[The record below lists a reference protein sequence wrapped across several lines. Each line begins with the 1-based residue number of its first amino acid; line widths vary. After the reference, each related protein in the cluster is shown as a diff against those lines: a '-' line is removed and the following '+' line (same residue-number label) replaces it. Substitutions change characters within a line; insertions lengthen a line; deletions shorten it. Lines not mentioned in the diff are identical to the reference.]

1 MSITRAQQDMLL
13 APLARQRVE
22 KRDGFDY
29 VNISDVRRYLLRIF
43 GFGGFSYQVSE
54 AEQVA
59 HYTQPQKNDANKV
72 NQVVAW
78 KVKVTL
84 TVPALDA
91 TYSEYAIG
99 SSSQPSLIDAQ
110 DMAIKTAESDALK
123 RCAVNLGDQFGL
135 SLYFSDKRNTVF
147 HSVQRV
153 YAEPHVMQDGDA
165 STLEPIA
172 PEQDVQAI
180 PEADLTVRPEVDYT
194 YDGDAAGADDDSTG
208 PDVTLPQVADLPE
221 DFWQQMDA
229 IRAAT
234 SKAKRLKLASDYRK
248 TILGLGL
255 TSGHPVMTP
264 NGTAITIG
272 AAFDTAIGGA

>member
-29 VNISDVRRYLLRIF
+29 LNVSDVRRYLIRIF
-43 GFGGFSYQVSE
+43 GFGGWSYTTDE
-54 AEQVA
+54 AELVSQREVEKRDGG
-59 HYTQPQKNDANKV
+59 TQWE
-72 NQVVAW
+72 VVW
-78 KVKVTL
+78 KVRVTL
-84 TVPALDA
+84 TIPALDVVF
-91 TYSEYAIG
+91 SEYATG
-99 SSSQPSLIDAQ
+99 TNTQPNLPKAHDS
-110 DMAIKTAESDALK
+110 AIKSAESDALK
-123 RCAVNLGDQFGL
+123 RAAVNLGDQFGL
-135 SLYFSDKRNTVF
+135 SLYFGDKRNSVF

-153 YAEPHVMQDGDA
+153 YAEPHVSNADPTPVTD
-165 STLEPIA
+165 PIA

-180 PEADLTVRPEVDYT
+180 PEEDLTVRQ
-194 YDGDAAGADDDSTG
+194 DDDPDG
-208 PDVTLPQVADLPE
+208 PVLDENGSPEQDPLPQVADLPE
-221 DFWQQMDA
+221 DFWQQMDV
-229 IRAAT
+229 IRATA
-234 SKAKRLKLASDYRK
+234 SRAKRLKLASDYRK

>member
-29 VNISDVRRYLLRIF
+29 LNVSDVRRYLIRIF
-43 GFGGFSYQVSE
+43 GFGGWSYTTDE
-54 AEQVA
+54 AELVSQREVEKRDGG
-59 HYTQPQKNDANKV
+59 TQWE
-72 NQVVAW
+72 VVW
-78 KVKVTL
+78 KVRVTL
-84 TVPALDA
+84 TIPALDVVF
-91 TYSEYAIG
+91 SEYATG
-99 SSSQPSLIDAQ
+99 TNTQPNLPKAHDS
-110 DMAIKTAESDALK
+110 AIKSAESDALK
-123 RCAVNLGDQFGL
+123 RAAVNLGDQFGL
-135 SLYFSDKRNTVF
+135 SLYFGDKRSSVF

-153 YAEPHVMQDGDA
+153 YAEPHVSDNPIDRVPDVA
-165 STLEPIA
+165 VIEP
-172 PEQDVQAI
+172 EHDVQAI
-180 PEADLTVRPEVDYT
+180 PEDDLTVRQ
-194 YDGDAAGADDDSTG
+194 DDDPEG
-208 PDVTLPQVADLPE
+208 PALDENGSPEQTPLPQVADLPE

-248 TILGLGL
+248 TILSLGL